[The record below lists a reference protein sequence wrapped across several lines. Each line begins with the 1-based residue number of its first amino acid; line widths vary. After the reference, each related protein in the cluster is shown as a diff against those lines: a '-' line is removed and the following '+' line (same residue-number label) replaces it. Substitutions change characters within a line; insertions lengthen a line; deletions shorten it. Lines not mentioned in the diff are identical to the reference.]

1 MDEFSS
7 RAIVFWVNFRCRNSS
22 FGNSGFLMAIQ
33 ILQVGLENRS
43 VLNPILE
50 RAREDLSSTLNLV
63 KPIIEDVKNR
73 GDMALR
79 EYTRKFD
86 NVAPDSFVLDL
97 SRFNPKIDSKL
108 EQALKKAAENIKTFH
123 QIQIP
128 EDKEIIVH
136 GNRLGIRHTPVES
149 VSVYAPGGKAL
160 YPSTI
165 LMGVIP
171 AKLAGVKIFKSLLL
185 HNKVFC
191 RMALSQPQ
199 RLPVRIVSFLPEVR
213 KELRRL
219 LMELK
224 RFPPPN
230 L

>member
-1 MDEFSS
+1 
-7 RAIVFWVNFRCRNSS
+7 
-22 FGNSGFLMAIQ
+22 MAIR
-33 ILQVGLENRS
+33 ILQVDVKNRS

-63 KPIIEDVKNR
+63 QPIIEDVKHR
-73 GDMALR
+73 GDVALR

-86 NVAPDSFVLDL
+86 DVVPDSFVLDL
-97 SRFNPKIDSKL
+97 SQLNPKIDSEL
-108 EQALKKAAENIKTFH
+108 ERALKKAAENINAFH

-171 AKLAGVKIFKSLLL
+171 AKLAGVENIQIVTPP
-185 HNKVFC
+185 NEVFC
-191 RMALSQPQ
+191 RTVSLRPQ
-199 RLPVRIVSFLPEVR
+199 RLQVRIVSSLREVR
-213 KELRRL
+213 KELRRFP
-219 LMELK
+219 MEPKLF
-224 RFPPPN
+224 RPPN